1 MNDVFLNSY
10 IAGIS
15 QTIIGHPF
23 DTLKTLKQVYN
34 NKSVFNILQ
43 YIKNKNGINYLY
55 RGYIPPLIGGCLQN
69 SIIFSS
75 EYYINNKI
83 NNENNNKNNIY
94 PGVLAGSFTSIII
107 SPFELIK
114 CKLQVNNK
122 LSLKEVVLDN
132 KKNLFRGL
140 GLTMLRDSI
149 GYGIYFSSYRYLQEK
164 YNNPLINGGIS
175 GILSWIYSYPVDVIK
190 TKYQISNESIKSI
203 IKQQNI
209 KTLTAGL
216 NIMIFRAFFV
226 NAGIFYI
233 FEKLS

>member
-1 MNDVFLNSY
+1 MNEVFLNSS

-15 QTIIGHPF
+15 QTVIGHPF
-23 DTLKTLKQVYN
+23 DTLKTLKQLYN
-34 NKSVFNILQ
+34 NKSVFSILQ

-55 RGYIPPLIGGCLQN
+55 RGYIPPLIGGCIQN

-75 EYYINNKI
+75 EYYINKKM
-83 NNENNNKNNIY
+83 NNKNNIY
-94 PGVLAGSFTSIII
+94 PGIIAGSLTSFII
-107 SPFELIK
+107 SPFELVK
-114 CKLQVNNK
+114 CKLQVNNN
-122 LSLKEVVLDN
+122 LTLKEVLLNN
-132 KKNLFRGL
+132 KKNMYRGL
-140 GLTMLRDSI
+140 YLTMLRDSI
-149 GYGIYFSSYRYLQEK
+149 GFGIYFSSYRYLQEK

-190 TKYQISNESIKSI
+190 TKYQISNVSIKRI
-203 IKQQNI
+203 LKQQNI

-216 NIMIFRAFFV
+216 NIMILRAFFV

>member
-1 MNDVFLNSY
+1 MNDVFFNSY

-15 QTIIGHPF
+15 QTVIGHPF

-34 NKSVFNILQ
+34 DKTVFNIFK

-69 SIIFSS
+69 SFIFSS
-75 EYYINNKI
+75 EYYFSQKL
-83 NNENNNKNNIY
+83 NNKNNIY
-94 PGVLAGSFTSIII
+94 TGILAGSLTSLIV

-114 CKLQVNNK
+114 CNLQINNK
-122 LSLKEVVLDN
+122 LSLKEVILN
-132 KKNLFRGL
+132 NRKNMFRGL
-140 GLTMLRDSI
+140 SLTMLRDSI

-175 GILSWIYSYPVDVIK
+175 GMLSWIYSYPIDVIK
-190 TKYQISNESIKSI
+190 TKYQISNNSIKSI
-203 IKQQNI
+203 IKQQ
-209 KTLTAGL
+209 TLKSLTSGL
-216 NIMIFRAFFV
+216 NIMILRAFFV
-226 NAGIFYI
+226 NAGIFYV

>member
-1 MNDVFLNSY
+1 
-10 IAGIS
+10 
-15 QTIIGHPF
+15 
-23 DTLKTLKQVYN
+23 
-34 NKSVFNILQ
+34 
-43 YIKNKNGINYLY
+43 
-55 RGYIPPLIGGCLQN
+55 
-69 SIIFSS
+69 
-75 EYYINNKI
+75 
-83 NNENNNKNNIY
+83 
-94 PGVLAGSFTSIII
+94 
-107 SPFELIK
+107 
-114 CKLQVNNK
+114 
-122 LSLKEVVLDN
+122 
-132 KKNLFRGL
+132 
-140 GLTMLRDSI
+140 MLRDSI

-216 NIMIFRAFFV
+216 NIRNFIFV

>member
-1 MNDVFLNSY
+1 MNDVFFNSY

-15 QTIIGHPF
+15 QTVIGHPF
-23 DTLKTLKQVYN
+23 DTLKTLKQVYTD
-34 NKSVFNILQ
+34 KSTSSILK

-69 SIIFSS
+69 SFIFSS
-75 EYYINNKI
+75 EYYFSQKI
-83 NNENNNKNNIY
+83 NNKNNIY
-94 PGVLAGSFTSIII
+94 TGILAGSITSFII

-122 LSLKEVVLDN
+122 LNLKEVILN
-132 KKNLFRGL
+132 NRKNIFRGL
-140 GLTMLRDSI
+140 SLTMLRDSI

-175 GILSWIYSYPVDVIK
+175 GMLSWIYSYPIDVIK
-190 TKYQISNESIKSI
+190 TKYQISDNSIKSI
-203 IKQQNI
+203 IKQQ
-209 KTLTAGL
+209 TLKSLTSGL
-216 NIMIFRAFFV
+216 NIMILRAFFV
-226 NAGIFYI
+226 NAGIFYV